1 MIALHEG
8 ALDRGITNLG
18 RQDVFTSHTIRED
31 ETTPVIVNGAMM
43 DTKVPLL
50 DVKKGKTVQARGVMP
65 QPKDTGMTVP
75 GKEDGDLLRKDKGTR
90 RGMSKGGRMNSMIV
104 TRVVMTGVYSIRAW
118 MTSEARSS

>member
-1 MIALHEG
+1 M
-8 ALDRGITNLG
+8 DRGITNLG
-18 RQDVFTSHTIRED
+18 RQGVIASHTISED
-31 ETTPVIVNGAMM
+31 VIILVIVNGAMT

-50 DVKKGKTVQARGVMP
+50 DVTEGKTMQARGVMP

-90 RGMSKGGRMNSMIV
+90 RGMSKGGRMNNMIV